1 MWNGMLSPRAVK
13 SADFLTGGLHT
24 DNVQIEVTEVLD
36 GFATVVVHF
45 NHSCEYH
52 GKHYDP
58 DSNDTGYIYEYQ
70 VDDPGMDEVEVQKD
84 LEALT
89 TSELLA
95 VLETVDTQFN
105 V

>member
-1 MWNGMLSPRAVK
+1 MWNGMFSPQMRK
-13 SADFLTGGLHT
+13 SADFLTDGTHT
-24 DNVQIEVTEVLD
+24 DNVQVEVTEVLG

-45 NHSCEYH
+45 NHSCDYH
-52 GKHYDP
+52 GKHYEP
-58 DSNDTGYIYEYQ
+58 DSNDIGYIYEYQ
-70 VDDPGMDEVEVQKD
+70 VDDPSMDEVEVQKD

-95 VLETVDTQFN
+95 VLETVDTNFN